1 MAGEL
6 NSVQESIKL
15 ALDAADAATDVTSE
29 NIVGLNANIRNWKKV
44 SQIHRY
50 TTITFVTGI
59 VAAVIALTFSASLY
73 FKSIAELEI
82 DDDYKP
88 RGFDR
93 FSENIDKLNVVLAD
107 LQESLSK
114 QEELVRL
121 NREATAHIAELNDVM
136 ASGTAKIVEEM
147 QTANAAN
154 IAASKAATEKL
165 KSTLINQSKSTSNT
179 MKVSLSSLESSL
191 QKTLEAMDKRIASN
205 ETLNGVA
212 SRQQMTNK
220 EIKALKMQSAE
231 IRKLLEVE
239 QNPYYLPVGYKGVI
253 AWLKCQTRTTAI
265 LTRNKRHRVRYSFKS
280 SRPAAFI
287 RAGSAF
293 A

>member
-29 NIVGLNANIRNWKKV
+29 YSQVKREHKKLEKKV

-59 VAAVIALTFSASLY
+59 VAAVVALTFSATLY
-73 FKSIAELEI
+73 FKSIAELKLMTTTNREGLI
-82 DDDYKP
+82 V
-88 RGFDR
+88 
-93 FSENIDKLNVVLAD
+93 FSENIDKLNIVLAD

-114 QEELVRL
+114 QEELVKL

-147 QTANAAN
+147 QTANAAT
-154 IAASKAATEKL
+154 IAASKAASEEL
-165 KSTLINQSKSTSNT
+165 KSTLISQSKSTSNS

-231 IRKLLEVE
+231 IRKLLEVQ
-239 QNPYYLPVGYKGVI
+239 QNRITFP
-253 AWLKCQTRTTAI
+253 
-265 LTRNKRHRVRYSFKS
+265 
-280 SRPAAFI
+280 
-287 RAGSAF
+287 
-293 A
+293 